1 MKTNAG
7 VTLIE
12 LVVVIVILGVSFTA
26 MVFSQVLGFKITRE
40 SQKASVV
47 KDITTEK
54 IEEIRAYGYFVY
66 ENCVGSSSGSP
77 AIASARA
84 CSGTEASSY
93 SGYQTDWTIT
103 SQPVNP
109 MDITETLSGFAAPP
123 LISIEVTATGDN
135 GAESYTLISYM
146 SCADA
151 GEFSFTDSPCPK
163 DSMKAISLN

>member
-1 MKTNAG
+1 MKTSAG

-12 LVVVIVILGVSFTA
+12 LVVVIVILGVSFSA

-54 IEEIRAYGYFVY
+54 IEEIRAYGYFIY
-66 ENCVGSSSGSP
+66 KDCVGSSSGSP
-77 AIASARA
+77 AIASAPP
-84 CSGTEASSY
+84 CSGTETSSY
-93 SGYQTDWTIT
+93 AGYQTSWTVT
-103 SQPVNP
+103 KEPVHP
-109 MDITETLSGFAAPP
+109 MDTSTTLTGFTAPP

-135 GAESYTLISYM
+135 GSESYTLMSYL

-151 GEFSFTDSPCPK
+151 GEFSFTDSPCPQN
-163 DSMKAISLN
+163 SMKHISLN